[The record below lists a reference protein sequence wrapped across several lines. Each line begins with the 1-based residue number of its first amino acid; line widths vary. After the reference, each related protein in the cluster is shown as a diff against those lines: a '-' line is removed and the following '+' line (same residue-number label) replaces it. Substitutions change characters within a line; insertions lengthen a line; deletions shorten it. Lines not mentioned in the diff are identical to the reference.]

1 MARIVYVPRWLK
13 EILDGEKIQVE
24 EIINRPLIELLPN
37 RQDLLIYMKSQ
48 RDFIKYLTV
57 QETPISVEQRLAL
70 NKVAMTLLYQECWPS
85 GVDEVN
91 YHMALNDK
99 IPEYELLHLDSDAAS
114 INDLA
119 FEVVSHESKPIVFVI
134 GKLSPDAAGAEL
146 PVWKKSLFLMRE
158 ILKSAYVQQRLH
170 IGGLDRSGFVNQ
182 NETLLSF
189 YVGNVAFL

>member
-1 MARIVYVPRWLK
+1 MARIIYVPRWLK
-13 EILDGEKIQVE
+13 EILDGEKIPVE
-24 EIINRPLIELLPN
+24 EIVNRPLVELLPN

-70 NKVAMTLLYQECWPS
+70 NEKAMTLLYQEQWPS
-85 GVDEVN
+85 GVDEIN
-91 YHMALNDK
+91 YHLALNDK
-99 IPEYELLHLDSDAAS
+99 IPDYELLHLDSDAAS
-114 INDLA
+114 INDLS
-119 FEVVSHESKPIVFVI
+119 FDVVSHESMPIVFVI
-134 GKLSPDAAGAEL
+134 GKLSPGTEYEL
-146 PVWKKSLFLMRE
+146 PVWKKTLFLMRE
-158 ILKSAYVQQRLH
+158 ILKSSYAQQRLH